1 MKHDNWKAPSSLN
14 DCVTRTHKN
23 ADSLVSL
30 AGTVEKVGKVVFG
43 IFCAAAVVLLIVLF
57 ACLGDG
63 DDPGAVTMLI
73 GTVSAAFIALN
84 VRFCYKLASAQLR
97 AKADIVENTEIIMNI
112 AYYTAKKAEA
122 ETIDINELPTL

>member
-1 MKHDNWKAPSSLN
+1 MKYESWRGPDTLN
-14 DCVTRTHKN
+14 DCVTRTQKN

-30 AGTVEKVGKVVFG
+30 AGTTEKVGKVIFG
-43 IFCAAAVVLLIVLF
+43 IFCTAAVVLLIAFF
-57 ACLGDG
+57 AVVGYGTDVAIFL
-63 DDPGAVTMLI
+63 LI

-112 AYYTAKKAEA
+112 AYYTAKKAET